1 MFKKLINITLLCV
14 VVSGLLYAGKK
25 PAKGMVKK
33 TFNTSPLQQLVSDDI
48 SEIKLSNGTSVFV
61 GGVILPTPEEIAEQ
75 ALDKIISIGNNSH
88 PVIQAQAEA
97 FRTEIGNVLL
107 AYLKQAVA
115 SHNTTLTNRFLDAG
129 HPELV
134 KLLEV

>member
-1 MFKKLINITLLCV
+1 MIST
-14 VVSGLLYAGKK
+14 AG
-25 PAKGMVKK
+25 AMEVGMVKVG
-33 TFNTSPLQQLVSDDI
+33 TI
-48 SEIKLSNGTSVFV
+48 SGRGF
-61 GGVILPTPEEIAEQ
+61 TPEEIAEQ

-97 FRTEIGNVLL
+97 FRTEIRGVLVS
-107 AYLKQAVA
+107 YLRQAVA

>member
-1 MFKKLINITLLCV
+1 MISTASAMEVGIVKIGTM
-14 VVSGLLYAGKK
+14 SGRG
-25 PAKGMVKK
+25 
-33 TFNTSPLQQLVSDDI
+33 F
-48 SEIKLSNGTSVFV
+48 
-61 GGVILPTPEEIAEQ
+61 TPEEIAEQ

-97 FRTEIGNVLL
+97 FRTEIRGVLVS
-107 AYLKQAVA
+107 YLRQAVA
-115 SHNTTLTNRFLDAG
+115 SHNTTLTNRFRDAG

>member
-1 MFKKLINITLLCV
+1 MIST
-14 VVSGLLYAGKK
+14 AG
-25 PAKGMVKK
+25 AMEVGMVK
-33 TFNTSPLQQLVSDDI
+33 V
-48 SEIKLSNGTSVFV
+48 GTMSGRGF
-61 GGVILPTPEEIAEQ
+61 TPEEIAEQ
-75 ALDKIISIGNNSH
+75 ALDQIISIGNNSH

-97 FRTEIGNVLL
+97 FRTEIRGVLVS
-107 AYLKQAVA
+107 YLRQAVA

>member
-1 MFKKLINITLLCV
+1 MLSTVGAVEAGIVKIGT
-14 VVSGLLYAGKK
+14 VSGRG
-25 PAKGMVKK
+25 
-33 TFNTSPLQQLVSDDI
+33 F
-48 SEIKLSNGTSVFV
+48 
-61 GGVILPTPEEIAEQ
+61 TPEEIAEQ

-97 FRTEIGNVLL
+97 FRTEIGSVLL

-115 SHNTTLTNRFLDAG
+115 SHNTTLTNRFRDAG